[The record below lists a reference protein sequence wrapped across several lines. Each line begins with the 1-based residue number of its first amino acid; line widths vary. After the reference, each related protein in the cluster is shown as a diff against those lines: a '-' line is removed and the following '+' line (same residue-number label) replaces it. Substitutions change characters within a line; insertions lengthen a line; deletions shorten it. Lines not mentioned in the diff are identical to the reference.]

1 VRFDGAQVSVEV
13 RGSRLSVVRMAGV
26 LDPVTVARLATVAAA
41 QMARCTG
48 HIVVDLGEVRFFG
61 TDDLEALVTV
71 DQAASAAGLRLHL
84 AGIAGREG
92 MLPAGIAAALA
103 RFSMFPTV
111 EHAER
116 ELIGRVP
123 AVATTSSPRSSS
135 VWPCSPLV
143 VTDGVRGA
151 RTGTVRSGG

>member
-26 LDPVTVARLATVAAA
+26 FDQVTVARLAAVAAA
-41 QMARCTG
+41 QMVRCTG

-61 TDDLEALVTV
+61 TDDLEALAAV
-71 DQAASAAGLRLHL
+71 DEAASAAGLRLHL
-84 AGIAGREG
+84 AGIAGREA

-116 ELIGRVP
+116 ELVGRVP
-123 AVATTSSPRSSS
+123 AMAITSSPRSRS
-135 VWPCSPLV
+135 VWSCSPLI
-143 VTDGVRGA
+143 TADGGRGA
-151 RTGTVRSGG
+151 LPGTVHSV